1 MSDLKGRTILVT
13 GGTSGIGEACTQLLA
28 RRGAKVVTMSIQA
41 EKGATLAQQL
51 TAEGHECVFH
61 YGDVSRE
68 EDVRAA
74 IDLAVKK
81 YGRLDAAHANAGVLR
96 NQKITDLTLEDFQLM
111 INVNL
116 LGPVWVSKH
125 AIPVMER
132 QGKGCICFTTSVAA
146 DIGFPEH
153 AVYSASKAAV
163 VALMRSLTTDH
174 SPNGV
179 RFVAVSP
186 GTIDTPMLAASCEGW
201 DKPKEE
207 LYADVARKIPVQRMG
222 QPIDVAR
229 AVAFL
234 LSDDAEFINGSVIH
248 LEGGTLALPPW

>member
-1 MSDLKGRTILVT
+1 MCDLKGQTILVT
-13 GGTSGIGEACTQLLA
+13 GGTSGIGEACTRLLV

-41 EKGATLAQQL
+41 EEGATLAEQL
-51 TAEGHECVFH
+51 TSAGHDCVFH
-61 YGDVSRE
+61 YGDVSK
-68 EDVRAA
+68 EDDVEAA
-74 IDLAVKK
+74 VNLAVKK
-81 YGRLDAAHANAGVLR
+81 FGGLDAVHANAGVLR
-96 NQKITDLTLEDFQLM
+96 NQKITDLSLDDFHLM
-111 INVNL
+111 INTNL
-116 LGPVWVSKH
+116 LGPVLVSKH

-174 SPNGV
+174 SPQGV

-201 DKPKEE
+201 DKPKEV
-207 LYADVARKIPVQRMG
+207 LYAEVAKKIPVQRMG

-234 LSDDAEFINGSVIH
+234 LSDAAEFINGSVVH

>member
-1 MSDLKGRTILVT
+1 MSDLSGQTILVT
-13 GGTSGIGEACTQLLA
+13 GGTSGIGKASAELFSRC
-28 RRGAKVVTMSIQA
+28 GAKVVTMSIQDEAGRALA
-41 EKGATLAQQL
+41 EQL
-51 TAEGHECVFH
+51 SGEGHDCVFH
-61 YGDVSRE
+61 YGDVSQE
-68 EDVRAA
+68 KDVKAA
-74 IDLAVKK
+74 IDLAVERF
-81 YGRLDAAHANAGVLR
+81 GRLDAVYANAGVLR
-96 NQKITDLTLEDFQLM
+96 NQKITDLTLDDFHLL

-116 LGPVWVSKH
+116 LGPVLICKH

-146 DIGFPEH
+146 DIGFPGH
-153 AVYSASKAAV
+153 ATYAASKAAV

-174 SPNGV
+174 SPQGV

-186 GTIDTPMLAASCEGW
+186 GTIDTPMLAASCAGW
-201 DKPKEE
+201 DQPKDV
-207 LYADVARKIPVQRMG
+207 LYAEVAKKIPVQRLG

-234 LSDDAEFINGSVIH
+234 LSDDAGFINGSVVQ

>member
-1 MSDLKGRTILVT
+1 
-13 GGTSGIGEACTQLLA
+13 
-28 RRGAKVVTMSIQA
+28 
-41 EKGATLAQQL
+41 
-51 TAEGHECVFH
+51 
-61 YGDVSRE
+61 
-68 EDVRAA
+68 
-74 IDLAVKK
+74 
-81 YGRLDAAHANAGVLR
+81 
-96 NQKITDLTLEDFQLM
+96 
-111 INVNL
+111 
-116 LGPVWVSKH
+116 
-125 AIPVMER
+125 MER
-132 QGKGCICFTTSVAA
+132 QGKGTICITTSVAA
-146 DIGFPEH
+146 EIGFPEH
-153 AVYSASKAAV
+153 AVYCASKAAL

-207 LYADVARKIPVQRMG
+207 LYAEVAKKIPVQRMG

-234 LSDDAEFINGSVIH
+234 LSDGAEFINGSVVH

>member
-1 MSDLKGRTILVT
+1 MSNLENKVILVT
-13 GGTSGIGEACTQLLA
+13 GGTSGIGQASTELFA
-28 RRGAKVVTMSIQA
+28 RSGAKVVTMSIQS
-41 EKGATLAQQL
+41 EEGNSLQERLAG
-51 TAEGHECVFH
+51 EGRQCVFH
-61 YGDVSRE
+61 YGDVSNE
-68 EDVRAA
+68 EDVKAA
-74 IDLAVKK
+74 VDLAVERF
-81 YGRLDAAHANAGVLR
+81 GRLDAALANAGVLR
-96 NQKITDLTLEDFQLM
+96 TQRITDLALDDFHAL

-116 LGPVWVSKH
+116 LGVVLVCKH

-132 QGKGCICFTTSVAA
+132 QAKGVICITTSVAA

-153 AVYSASKAAV
+153 AVYAASKAGL

-179 RFVAVSP
+179 RFVGVSP
-186 GTIDTPMLAASCEGW
+186 GTIDTPMLAASCEGF
-201 DKPKEE
+201 DKPRDE
-207 LYADVARKIPVQRMG
+207 LYAEVAAKIPVRRMG

-234 LSDDAEFINGSVIH
+234 LSDDAEFINGSVVH

>member
-1 MSDLKGRTILVT
+1 MSDLKDKVILVT
-13 GGTSGIGEACTQLLA
+13 GGTSGIGEACTELFA
-28 RRGAKVVTMSIQA
+28 RAGAKVISMSIQPAQGKALA
-41 EKGATLAQQL
+41 ERLAD
-51 TAEGHECVFH
+51 EGHTCVFH
-61 YGDVSRE
+61 DGDVSRE
-68 EDVRAA
+68 SDVRAVVG
-74 IDLAVKK
+74 LAVEKF
-81 YGRLDAAHANAGVLR
+81 GRLDVVHSNAGVLR
-96 NQKITDLTLEDFQLM
+96 NQKITDITVEDFHLV

-116 LGPVWVSKH
+116 LGPVLLAKH

-132 QGKGCICFTTSVAA
+132 QGKGVICFTTSVAA

-153 AVYSASKAAV
+153 AVYCASKAAL

-174 SPNGV
+174 SPKGV

-201 DKPKEE
+201 DKPKQE
-207 LYADVARKIPVQRMG
+207 LYADVARKIPVQRLG

-234 LSDDAEFINGSVIH
+234 VSDDAGFINGSVVH

>member
-1 MSDLKGRTILVT
+1 MSSLQDRVVLVT
-13 GGTSGIGEACTQLLA
+13 GGTSGIGLACCRLLA
-28 RRGAKVVTMSIQA
+28 ERGATVVAMSIQA
-41 EKGATLAQQL
+41 DEGVALEKEFSDQGRPCAFY
-51 TAEGHECVFH
+51 H
-61 YGDVSRE
+61 GDVSRE
-68 EDVRAA
+68 DDVKAA
-74 IDLAVKK
+74 IGLAVERF
-81 YGRLDAAHANAGVLR
+81 GRLDAVHSNAGVLR
-96 NQKITDLTLEDFQLM
+96 NQEITELSLDDFHLLV
-111 INVNL
+111 NVNL
-116 LGPVWVSKH
+116 LGPVLLAKH

-153 AVYSASKAAV
+153 AVYCASKAAV

-207 LYADVARKIPVQRMG
+207 LYAEVAKKLPVQRMG
-222 QPIDVAR
+222 KPEDVAH

-234 LSDDAEFINGSVIH
+234 LSDEAEFINGSVIH

>member
-1 MSDLKGRTILVT
+1 MSNLKDQVILVT
-13 GGTSGIGEACTQLLA
+13 GGTSGIGEGCTELFA
-28 RRGAKVVTMSIQA
+28 RSGAKVVTMSIQQD
-41 EKGATLAQQL
+41 EGRSLAARL
-51 TAEGHECVFH
+51 TGEGHQCLFH
-61 YGDVSRE
+61 FGDVSKE
-68 EDVRAA
+68 EDVKAA
-74 IDLAVKK
+74 VDLAVSTF
-81 YGRLDAAHANAGVLR
+81 GRLDAAFANAGVLR
-96 NQKITDLTLEDFQLM
+96 TGKITELALDDFHTV

-116 LGPVWVSKH
+116 LGVVLVSKH

-132 QGKGCICFTTSVAA
+132 QGKGVICITTSVAA

-153 AVYSASKAAV
+153 AVYAASKAGL

-174 SPNGV
+174 SRNGV

-186 GTIDTPMLAASCEGW
+186 GTIDTPMLAASCEGF
-201 DKPKEE
+201 DKPKDE
-207 LYADVARKIPVQRMG
+207 LYAEVARKIPVQRMG

-234 LSDDAEFINGSVIH
+234 LSDEAGFINGSVVH